1 MTEAS
6 AVPAKVEAWDLPT
19 RVFHW
24 TLVAL
29 IACAWLSF
37 EFSEELDDP
46 QLVWHR
52 WNGLALL
59 TLIVWRIFWGF
70 AGPPNARFRSFVRSP
85 AAAVRYARDFA
96 SGTPRRYLGHNPLGG
111 LVVVALIALV
121 GTIGTLG
128 LFALEHNDL
137 ATGPLYKYAGE
148 AWAKVATSWH
158 RFLFEPVLLIFVA
171 IHIAANVLYGVVK
184 KEPLI
189 PAMIT
194 GQKPAAHYE
203 DTAVAPIPLAR
214 PVGRALLLL
223 AISATVIVGGIWALG
238 GKLP

>member
-1 MTEAS
+1 MPEHTAIKS
-6 AVPAKVEAWDLPT
+6 TIPAWDLPT

-29 IACAWLSF
+29 IASAWATF

-46 QLVWHR
+46 RLVYHR

-59 TLIVWRIFWGF
+59 TVVVWRILWGV
-70 AGPPNARFRSFVRSP
+70 AGPANVRFTTFIRGPS
-85 AAAVRYARDFA
+85 AAVQYARDLA
-96 SGTPRRYLGHNPLGG
+96 TGTPRRFLGHNPLGG
-111 LVVVALIALV
+111 LVVVVLIALV
-121 GTIGTLG
+121 ATIGTLG

-148 AWAKVATSWH
+148 AWAKVFTSWH
-158 RFLFEPVLLIFVA
+158 RFLFEPVLLILIA
-171 IHIAANVLYGVVK
+171 IHIAANILYGVVK

-194 GQKPAAHYE
+194 GEKPAAAYE
-203 DTAVAPIPLAR
+203 DAITKPTLAHPAR
-214 PVGRALLLL
+214 RAFALM
-223 AISATVIVGGIWALG
+223 AIAITIVIGGILALG